1 MTSLSS
7 DLRTL
12 LDSSVEQ
19 RNAAPGALRMIDG
32 GAGLVKLRFESS
44 SGRHGSAR
52 LDRWLAIIRL
62 QPAAGCALW
71 MLDARTARWSGGSP
85 PGELHRGMTG
95 LNSEETPILWF
106 RAGSGPAA
114 HFYSG
119 TPGVFGAA
127 GIVDGARVRVS
138 VGWWRRLIRL
148 RMTIDTDIWGLS
160 GRPAMPDRR
169 IWDPVPQLTITASG
183 IPRPLRL
190 MTVSRWL

>member
-19 RNAAPGALRMIDG
+19 RNAAPGALRMLDG
-32 GAGLVKLRFESS
+32 ATGLVKPKFESG
-44 SGRHGSAR
+44 SGRHGSAW
-52 LDRWLAIIRL
+52 LDRWPAIIRL
-62 QPAAGCALW
+62 QPAAG
-71 MLDARTARWSGGSP
+71 
-85 PGELHRGMTG
+85 
-95 LNSEETPILWF
+95 
-106 RAGSGPAA
+106 
-114 HFYSG
+114 
-119 TPGVFGAA
+119 
-127 GIVDGARVRVS
+127 IVNGARVRVS

-169 IWDPVPQLTITASG
+169 IWEPVPQLTITASG